1 MITNLKRLREL
12 IQRLAVSVAE
22 LMVSM
27 PFLRLRSGQTSDEH
41 KQPGNKEEASDSLT
55 HALSEVEG
63 DVTLK
68 LAPSRSPERSEGV
81 SEGTALVPM
90 TPKDDELEGKRGTDE
105 AIVDI
110 PGELAILPL
119 RGVVVYPL
127 TALPLTV
134 GRPRS
139 VRLIDDAVL
148 GRRLIGLVAAKDPEV
163 EDPGPDDVYMV
174 GTAALV
180 HRLRKA
186 PDGTVVLLV
195 QGLERIKIRHFTQTE
210 PYLRAKVEIAP
221 DSVEDSLEVEALMRN
236 IIELFRRLVA
246 LVPHIPDELVM
257 LALNVDEPRQLV
269 YAIATY
275 MRMDLTDAQEVLEI
289 DEIKEKLRKL
299 MLTLSREL
307 EVLELGK
314 KIQTE
319 AQTEM
324 TKVQREYFLREQLK
338 AIKKELGE
346 EDEQTM
352 ETEELRQKIE
362 AAGMPEEAE
371 KEAKRE
377 LDRLSKLPN
386 AAAEYS
392 VIRTYLDWL
401 VTLPWSKSTEDNLD
415 IARARQVLDEDH
427 YDLQDI
433 KERILEYLAVRKLRL
448 ERKEEE
454 EEPSDYIRM
463 EREGVILCF
472 VGPPGTGK
480 TSLGQSIARALG
492 RKFVRQSLGG
502 VRDEA
507 EIRGHR
513 RTYIGALP
521 GRIIQ
526 ALRRVE
532 SRNPVFMLDEIDK
545 VGQDWRGDPSSAL
558 LEVLDPEQNRDF
570 RDHYLDVPFDLSQ
583 VMFITT
589 GNILDTIPPALRDRM
604 EILKLSGYTEEEKIK
619 IAQQYLIPRQIREN
633 SLLPE
638 EIEFSSGAIR
648 KIIRDYTRE
657 AGVRNLERELGS
669 ICRKVATK
677 VAEASGA
684 EEQRSG
690 GAAKRG
696 GCEKTLISE
705 EKVSEYLGRPKYFF
719 EAAERTE
726 IPGVA
731 TGVSWTPTGG
741 DIVFVEATKMPGKK
755 GFTLTGQLGDIMK
768 ESAQAALSY
777 VRSKAKELGIAE
789 NFFEENDIHIHVPT
803 GAVPKDGPSAGVTMA
818 TALVSLLLNKPVRSD
833 VSMTGEITLRG
844 QVLPVGGIKEKVLA
858 AHRVGLKTLILPK
871 RNEPDLDDVPED
883 VRKEV
888 KFILADQVDQVIAAA
903 LADSQEK
910 PGTSQGEE
918 RSANAHQTE
927 G

>member
-1 MITNLKRLREL
+1 
-12 IQRLAVSVAE
+12 
-22 LMVSM
+22 M
-27 PFLRLRSGQTSDEH
+27 PSSEKQNPPKSGEQ
-41 KQPGNKEEASDSLT
+41 GSDSLT
-55 HALSEVEG
+55 
-63 DVTLK
+63 DV
-68 LAPSRSPERSEGV
+68 APK
-81 SEGTALVPM
+81 TALVPSVQED
-90 TPKDDELEGKRGTDE
+90 KELASKRVADEGL
-105 AIVDI
+105 ADI
-110 PGELAILPL
+110 PSELAILPL
-119 RGVVVYPL
+119 RSVVVYPL

-139 VRLIDDAVL
+139 IRLVDDAVL
-148 GRRLIGLVAAKDPEV
+148 GKRMIGLVAAKDPEK
-163 EDPGPDDVYMV
+163 ENPGPDDVYRV

-186 PDGTVVLLV
+186 PDGTIILLV
-195 QGLERIKIRHFTQTE
+195 QGLERIKIREFTQSE
-210 PYLRAKVEIAP
+210 PYLKAEVEVAP
-221 DSVEDSLEVEALMRN
+221 DLVEETVEMEALMRN
-236 IIELFRRLVA
+236 IVELFRRLVS
-246 LVPHIPDELVM
+246 LVPHIPDELIM
-257 LALNVDEPRQLV
+257 LALNVDDPRQLA

-275 MRMDLTDAQEVLEI
+275 MRMDLDDAQDILETDEV
-289 DEIKEKLRKL
+289 KEKLHKL
-299 MLTLSREL
+299 TITLNREL

-352 ETEELRQKIE
+352 EVEELRQKIE
-362 AAGMPEEAE
+362 VAGMPEEAE

-377 LDRLSKLPN
+377 LDRLSKLPT

-401 VTLPWSKSTEDNLD
+401 VNLPWSKSTEDNLD

-427 YDLQDI
+427 YDLDDI
-433 KERILEYLAVRKLRL
+433 KERILEYLAVRRLRL
-448 ERKEEE
+448 ERKTEEE
-454 EEPSDYIRM
+454 EEPADYIRR

-472 VGPPGTGK
+472 IGPPGTGK
-480 TSLGQSIARALG
+480 TSLGRSIARALG

-502 VRDEA
+502 MRDEA

-532 SRNPVFMLDEIDK
+532 SKNPVFMLDEIDK

-558 LEVLDPEQNRDF
+558 LEVLDAEQNRDF

-589 GNILDTIPPALRDRM
+589 GNVLYTIPPALRDRM
-604 EILKLSGYTEEEKIK
+604 EILRLSGYTEEEKIK

-633 SLLPE
+633 SLRPE
-638 EIEFSSGAIR
+638 EIEFSEGAIR
-648 KIIRDYTRE
+648 KVIRDYTRE
-657 AGVRNLERELGS
+657 AGVRNMERELGS

-677 VAEASGA
+677 VAEGLRPEAPHDGSTGSPQRLDEELA
-684 EEQRSG
+684 EGQEG
-690 GAAKRG
+690 I
-696 GCEKTLISE
+696 KTLISE
-705 EKVSEYLGRPKYFF
+705 EKVAEFLGKPKYFF

-731 TGVSWTPTGG
+731 TGLSWTATGG
-741 DIVFVEATKMPGKK
+741 DILFIEATKMPGSK
-755 GFTLTGQLGDIMK
+755 GFTLTGQLGDVMK

-777 VRSKAKELGIAE
+777 VRSKAEELGI
-789 NFFEENDIHIHVPT
+789 NGDFFEETDIHLHVPA
-803 GAVPKDGPSAGVTMA
+803 GSIPKDGPSAGVTMA
-818 TALVSLLLNKPVRSD
+818 TALVSLLLEKPVRSD
-833 VSMTGEITLRG
+833 VGMTGEITLRG

-858 AHRVGLKTLILPK
+858 AHRVGLKTVILPQ
-871 RNEPDLDDVPED
+871 RNEPDLDDVPEE
-883 VRKEV
+883 VKEEM
-888 KFILADQVDQVIAAA
+888 KFILADQVDQVFAAA
-903 LADSQEK
+903 LADQ
-910 PGTSQGEE
+910 
-918 RSANAHQTE
+918 
-927 G
+927 

>member
-1 MITNLKRLREL
+1 
-12 IQRLAVSVAE
+12 
-22 LMVSM
+22 M
-27 PFLRLRSGQTSDEH
+27 PLSE
-41 KQPGNKEEASDSLT
+41 KQPESEEME
-55 HALSEVEG
+55 SESPT
-63 DVTLK
+63 D
-68 LAPSRSPERSEGV
+68 LAPKTV
-81 SEGTALVPM
+81 LVPS
-90 TPKDDELEGKRGTDE
+90 TPDDDELVNKRSTDE
-105 AIVDI
+105 GLPDI
-110 PGELAILPL
+110 PSELAILPL
-119 RGVVVYPL
+119 RNVVVYPL

-139 VRLIDDAVL
+139 IRLVDDAVL
-148 GRRLIGLVAAKDPEV
+148 GRRMIGLVAAEDPEK
-163 EDPGPDDVYMV
+163 EDPGPDDVYKV

-180 HRLRKA
+180 HRLRKS
-186 PDGTVVLLV
+186 PEDTIILLV
-195 QGLERIKIRHFTQTE
+195 QGLERIRIREFTQVE
-210 PYLRAKVEIAP
+210 PYLKAKVEVVP
-221 DSVEDSLEVEALMRN
+221 DFVEDTVEVEALMRN
-236 IIELFRRLVA
+236 IVELFRRLVA
-246 LVPHIPDELVM
+246 LVPHIPDELIM
-257 LALNVDEPRQLV
+257 LALSVDDPRQLA

-275 MRMDLTDAQEVLEI
+275 MRMDLEDAQDILEI
-289 DEIKEKLRKL
+289 DEVTEKLRKL
-299 MLTLSREL
+299 TVTLNREL

-352 ETEELRQKIE
+352 EAEELRQKIE
-362 AAGMPEEAE
+362 EAGMPEEAE

-377 LDRLSKLPN
+377 LDRLSKLPT

-401 VTLPWSKSTEDNLD
+401 VNLPWSKSTEDKLD
-415 IARARQVLDEDH
+415 ITRARRVLDEDH
-427 YDLQDI
+427 YDLDDI

-454 EEPSDYIRM
+454 EEKEPVDYIRR

-472 VGPPGTGK
+472 IGPPGTGK
-480 TSLGQSIARALG
+480 TSLGRSIARALG

-532 SRNPVFMLDEIDK
+532 SKNPIFMLDEIDK

-589 GNILDTIPPALRDRM
+589 GNVLDTIPHALRDRM
-604 EILKLSGYTEEEKIK
+604 EILRLSGYTEEEKIK

-638 EIEFSSGAIR
+638 EIEFEERAVR
-648 KIIRDYTRE
+648 KVIRDYTRE

-677 VAEASGA
+677 VAEG
-684 EEQRSG
+684 EEG
-690 GAAKRG
+690 T
-696 GCEKTLISE
+696 KTLITE
-705 EKVSEYLGRPKYFF
+705 EKATEFLGKPKYFF

-731 TGVSWTPTGG
+731 TGVAWTPTGG
-741 DIVFVEATKMPGKK
+741 DILFIEATRMPGKK
-755 GFTLTGQLGDIMK
+755 GFTLTGQLGDVMK

-777 VRSKAKELGIAE
+777 VRSKAEELGIDGD
-789 NFFEENDIHIHVPT
+789 FFEESDIHLHVPA
-803 GAVPKDGPSAGVTMA
+803 GSIPKDGPSAGVTMA
-818 TALVSLLLNKPVRSD
+818 TALASLLLEKPVRSD
-833 VSMTGEITLRG
+833 VGMTGEITLRG

-858 AHRVGLKTLILPK
+858 AHRVGLKTVILPQ
-871 RNEPDLDDVPED
+871 RNEPDLDDVPE
-883 VRKEV
+883 EV
-888 KFILADQVDQVIAAA
+888 KGEMKFILADQVDQVFGAA
-903 LADSQEK
+903 LAD
-910 PGTSQGEE
+910 
-918 RSANAHQTE
+918 
-927 G
+927 